1 MQAIEVFSPT
11 AAIAATA
18 VIAESGV
25 DRDNRAVHGV
35 SVSPARLPN
44 DIIIMHHVRSLP
56 VQARAASSP
65 CPNNPVHGG
74 APPPTPLRFH
84 QFATSFGTTH
94 GVA

>member
-11 AAIAATA
+11 AAIAATAVVTKEMRATA

-44 DIIIMHHVRSLP
+44 DIIIMHHVRSLL
-56 VQARAASSP
+56 V
-65 CPNNPVHGG
+65 
-74 APPPTPLRFH
+74 
-84 QFATSFGTTH
+84 
-94 GVA
+94 